1 MKLAQNAKK
10 IVLGLPLLIGLPFF
24 FYGGPGYHSARSFQ
38 AAWNL
43 GHILYFALV
52 TGWISCGFQPTSL
65 SIPQRFSKVT
75 TCKNPIDPHYLQA
88 LQAKYCLAICALVA
102 R

>member
-1 MKLAQNAKK
+1 MIISIFFIGRANEAYLERKK
-10 IVLGLPLLIGLPFF
+10 DSFGTAPPHRAAFF

-65 SIPQRFSKVT
+65 SIPHDFLR
-75 TCKNPIDPHYLQA
+75 
-88 LQAKYCLAICALVA
+88 
-102 R
+102 